1 MEEKLLAT
9 ASIGRTH
16 GWEGFVRIHPYSG
29 ETSHLERLES
39 CVIVRRDSRRLE
51 VSVKDFSRHADA
63 FLMRFSGYESKEKA
77 QILSGGIM
85 YIPRSLGPQLE
96 EGEYYI
102 ADLYGLRVMH
112 GGEECGIVKEV
123 SEGAQAM
130 LLQVER
136 NGRIYIVPNLP
147 VFVSKPDFRSGTI
160 ELLMGELVDL

>member
-1 MEEKLLAT
+1 MEDKLLAT

-102 ADLYGLRVMH
+102 ADLFGLTLV
-112 GGEECGIVKEV
+112 C
-123 SEGAQAM
+123 A
-130 LLQVER
+130 
-136 NGRIYIVPNLP
+136 GRAV
-147 VFVSKPDFRSGTI
+147 
-160 ELLMGELVDL
+160 GELWRVSPTGHRLIICLSAVRMEARSSSPTWSLSFQSPIS

>member
-102 ADLYGLRVMH
+102 ADLFGLTLVCAGRAV
-112 GGEECGIVKEV
+112 GTVESVAD
-123 SEGAQAM
+123 GAQADY
-130 LLQVER
+130 LLVRRPDGSQ
-136 NGRIYIVPNLP
+136 IIIPNMEP
-147 VFVSKPDFRSGTI
+147 FVSKPDFVKGEI
-160 ELLMGELVDL
+160 ELLNAELAD